1 MRFPNIP
8 TDIPASLIRFLR
20 DLSGMMDSELKQRV
34 PNTQGTSEVLLVSPS
49 RKVYAVRVDDSGVLS
64 TTLVNE

>member
-8 TDIPASLIRFLR
+8 QDIKASMQRYLQ
-20 DLSGMMDSELKQRV
+20 DLSSLLDREFKGRV

-49 RKVYAVRVDDSGVLS
+49 RKVYAVRVSDAGVLS
-64 TTLVNE
+64 TTLINE